1 VTIDDGYRDFYQ
13 VAWPILKRHKVP
25 ATLFAATGFIDRRLW
40 LWPDKVSWLL
50 DNTQSIR
57 TEGIA
62 CGPVFLE
69 AGPIDSRRKEQ
80 YWHSLIG
87 FFLSVSDEEKHQYID
102 ALADQLGL
110 ELPEQAPKAY
120 EACSWDELIEMER
133 DGLEVGGHTVT
144 HPSLGRVTDE
154 QAEEELKGCFDAL
167 TQHLGQNNRSF
178 CFPNGT
184 PHDFSARLMG
194 KVEMAGFV
202 NAVVAFHDR
211 EGVNHRYAL
220 RRHGCGESMF
230 QFHKA
235 VTGLEFLG
243 DRLRSRSLTSS
254 AAANA
259 ADRSLEAQ
267 L

>member
-1 VTIDDGYRDFYQ
+1 MMVIGISIKWHGQSLSAIRYPPRYLR
-13 VAWPILKRHKVP
+13 P
-25 ATLFAATGFIDRRLW
+25 TGFIDRRLW

-133 DGLEVGGHTVT
+133 DGLGSGRT
-144 HPSLGRVTDE
+144 HRHASQP
-154 QAEEELKGCFDAL
+154 
-167 TQHLGQNNRSF
+167 RS
-178 CFPNGT
+178 GY
-184 PHDFSARLMG
+184 R
-194 KVEMAGFV
+194 
-202 NAVVAFHDR
+202 
-211 EGVNHRYAL
+211 
-220 RRHGCGESMF
+220 
-230 QFHKA
+230 
-235 VTGLEFLG
+235 
-243 DRLRSRSLTSS
+243 
-254 AAANA
+254 
-259 ADRSLEAQ
+259 
-267 L
+267 